1 MEGSRITITGTD
13 VPVSGSALTSLAL
26 LLHELTTNAAKH
38 GALSR
43 TTGHLVVDV
52 CSTNGSVH
60 LTWFEEGV
68 LRPQEVTNRE
78 GFGTTLE
85 KAVLEGLGGALLR
98 DWKQEGLVM
107 TITMPLEKLVE

>member
-1 MEGSRITITGTD
+1 M
-13 VPVSGSALTSLAL
+13 
-26 LLHELTTNAAKH
+26 
-38 GALSR
+38 
-43 TTGHLVVDV
+43 
-52 CSTNGSVH
+52 
-60 LTWFEEGV
+60 
-68 LRPQEVTNRE
+68 RPQEVTNRE